1 MLVTYTY
8 RSDDPEP
15 EGDAEGLSPY
25 KAHSHSKAPE
35 MKTFSFYTVVELG
48 SIIRRDEAKMDT
60 DP

>member
-15 EGDAEGLSPY
+15 EGETEGLSPS
-25 KAHSHSKAPE
+25 KAHGHSKAPE

-48 SIIRRDEAKMDT
+48 KIIERDESKMDT
-60 DP
+60 NP

>member
-15 EGDAEGLSPY
+15 ENDDPTATP
-25 KAHSHSKAPE
+25 SKRGTQDKQPE

-48 SIIRRDEAKMDT
+48 NIIRREEPRMDT
-60 DP
+60 DI